1 MRVRLP
7 WTLGPSLTALAVS
20 GLGAVAAAQSAQ
32 APARC
37 ERACLE
43 ELVESYLAAVIAHDP
58 RRLPLSADVLYTE
71 NEQRIAVGD
80 GFWQTAT
87 SRGEYNH
94 HFADPVTSQAAWMG
108 TMREG
113 STLLLMA
120 LRLRVELGRI
130 TEIETSYFRP
140 GGGGPNDIAAMDARK
155 TPERLWLE
163 PIPVA
168 ERATRAELIAVANAY
183 FEGMPRNDGRGFYP
197 MADDCDRI
205 ENGARTTNNP
215 TGPSTPGGFNY
226 MGAGCKAQFESGYL
240 AVVTNIHQRRFSLV
254 VVDVERGI
262 VYGNAIL
269 DLGGTVRSV
278 KLTSGETVDM
288 SAFAGR
294 AASIEATEAFKIQNG
309 HIRRIRDDR
318 PERAVSPE
326 LGLGRAQ
333 QPVNADSPS
342 GSAYNAGR

>member
-1 MRVRLP
+1 MAGRAAVVASWLVP
-7 WTLGPSLTALAVS
+7 LALGLSTS
-20 GLGAVAAAQSAQ
+20 AAAQ
-32 APARC
+32 APIAARC

-43 ELVESYLAAVIAHDP
+43 RLVEDYLAAVVAHDP
-58 RRLPLSADVLYTE
+58 KRLPLSTDVRYTE
-71 NEQRIAVGD
+71 NEQRVAVGE

-87 SRGEYNH
+87 GRGNYNH
-94 HFADPVTSQAAWMG
+94 FFADPVVTQAAWMG

-155 TPERLWLE
+155 SPEPLWLDA
-163 PIPVA
+163 IPTA
-168 ERATRAELIAVANAY
+168 NRATRAELVAVANAY
-183 FEGMPRNDGRGFYP
+183 FEGLHRNDGHGFYP
-197 MADDCDRI
+197 FTDDCDRI

-226 MGAGCKAQFESGYL
+226 MGAGCKEQFESGYL
-240 AVVTNIHQRRFSLV
+240 AIVTNVHQRRFPL
-254 VVDVERGI
+254 VDVERGV
-262 VYGNAIL
+262 VYANAIL

-278 KLTSGETVDM
+278 TLRSGETVDM

-294 AASIEATEAFKIQNG
+294 ASSIDATEAFKIENG
-309 HIRRIRDDR
+309 LIRRIEMIG
-318 PERAVSPE
+318 PSVPFHLNSAWG
-326 LGLGRAQ
+326 GL
-333 QPVNADSPS
+333 S
-342 GSAYNAGR
+342 GH